1 MCKSAYRNSLPQA
14 PAMNDS
20 KGLEVFV
27 HLFFQ
32 LSDFTALRQA
42 SSTLRSNPSL
52 QNYDFSLKL
61 MLIDYLTLT

>member
-1 MCKSAYRNSLPQA
+1 
-14 PAMNDS
+14 MNDS

-52 QNYDFSLKL
+52 QNYDFSLK
-61 MLIDYLTLT
+61 

>member
-32 LSDFTALRQA
+32 LSDFTALR
-42 SSTLRSNPSL
+42 
-52 QNYDFSLKL
+52 
-61 MLIDYLTLT
+61 